1 MMSEEK
7 PQERGDT
14 NVADAGA
21 TGAQFREN
29 NDVSDGIDPDAS
41 SYGRGGTRTANTDV
55 TEPNTMEL

>member
-1 MMSEEK
+1 MMSKEK

-55 TEPNTMEL
+55 T